1 MKTVAQKKQT
11 EVHGGM
17 NPVVMAVTGAVIG
30 AGIAVAGVGAV
41 ALKDEKNRQK
51 VKEALGSAKDQAVDY
66 IEDVQKQIHDKKVA
80 VEKALA

>member
-1 MKTVAQKKQT
+1 MKTIAPKKQT

-17 NPVVMAVTGAVIG
+17 SPVVMAVTGAVIG

-51 VKEALGSAKDQAVDY
+51 VKEVLDTAKDHAVDY
-66 IEDVQKQIHDKKVA
+66 IEDVQKQVHDKKVA

>member
-1 MKTVAQKKQT
+1 MKTIAPKKQT

-17 NPVVMAVTGAVIG
+17 SPVVMAVTGAVIG

-51 VKEALGSAKDQAVDY
+51 VKDVLDTAKDHAVDY
-66 IEDVQKQIHDKKVA
+66 IEDVQKQVHDKKTA

>member
-1 MKTVAQKKQT
+1 MTQNKHAK
-11 EVHGGM
+11 ESGGIS
-17 NPVVMAVTGAVIG
+17 PVVMAVTGAVIG

-51 VKEALGSAKDQAVDY
+51 VKEVLDSAKDQAVDY
-66 IEDVQKQIHDKKVA
+66 IEDVQKQVHDKKIA